1 MARVTKRA
9 GIFERRDQ
17 SADYARVSGNLQRAA
32 TTGGMSASDAMKLGA
47 GIAGL
52 IGKIPIPSRKQKEIK
67 DLEEQKTKLLAQRQQ
82 IEKDQQAALAAEG
95 EKARQQAEAATQAR
109 LKEQPLQLPEEQATQ
124 IEQDVTFKMAEGE
137 RAGKEE
143 TLASAQ
149 TVIEELETK
158 AGRPSPDAP
167 AGGVAALSGIEQ
179 ELLKAARDA
188 RSGEVPGAIERFEA
202 LIQQRDVG
210 GQIEQLIPKLAE
222 TRRRFQATAPPAMP
236 DARDLDRKEHFQ
248 REAQK
253 ALDRAQADKESG
265 TISEKG
271 DLAQAIQEKFNQLG
285 LSNIDFESQLAI
297 LEGQIPTEELL
308 KDGRPLT
315 DTERLTIETIKTQY
329 RNGKPAALEA
339 QVATASENLRV
350 ANTNLS
356 QALDRQRQAMSRVQ
370 ATAADAVGLD
380 RQLKQQE
387 AKLAQLKE
395 AYEKADREDDIDAA
409 AEARRQAAVEQEKK
423 EELELQADEMMS
435 KSGKAAA
442 EAAVKKM
449 APKIQKDFADKYLA
463 NQKALDDIAKQISL
477 RSVSLTDLMVL
488 ATQADT
494 PEKVKKLVEVVDVS
508 VEPANVGEYFTMGKR
523 QEEAKKAQLFLQLLK
538 LGPKKMTPKQQFDMT
553 QKLWERQFKRDQED
567 RRAKSANFAIEKG
580 KAQIPQIRVST
591 LYKKAQLDRLEEDKD
606 LDRRIKENREKIQIK
621 QLDKLDKEI
630 EKAQKSGDTGAINR
644 ALRQRESLLRRDQTI
659 IKGMVSDLRT
669 KVRKGNEAFD
679 RYQAHMATKPDPN
692 AVDSRGRMQYPGG
705 TANKNF
711 NAAMK
716 EWGRK
721 QAALLAAKDTY
732 YGTNGEKLSE
742 AKDELDRIQR
752 LQAAAKPG
760 GRILQKVKAE
770 LPE

>member
-1 MARVTKRA
+1 M
-9 GIFERRDQ
+9 
-17 SADYARVSGNLQRAA
+17 SGNLQRAA

-52 IGKIPIPSRKQKEIK
+52 IGKIPIGSRKKKEIQ

-95 EKARQQAEAATQAR
+95 EKARQEAEAATQAR
-109 LKEQPLQLPEEQATQ
+109 LKEQPLQLTDLRATEIEE
-124 IEQDVTFKMAEGE
+124 DVTARMADEE
-137 RAGKEE
+137 RQGKEE
-143 TLASAQ
+143 VLASAQ
-149 TVIEELETK
+149 TVVEQLETK
-158 AGRPSPDAP
+158 AGSPSPVMP

-202 LIQQRDVG
+202 LILQRDTG
-210 GQIEQLIPKLAE
+210 GLIEQLIPKLTK
-222 TRRRFQATAPPAMP
+222 TRARMQATPPPALP
-236 DARDLDRKEHFQ
+236 SDRELRAREEGQAQAQ
-248 REAQK
+248 R
-253 ALDRAQADKESG
+253 ALDRAQADKEAG
-265 TISEKG
+265 VISADT
-271 DLAQAIQEKFNQLG
+271 DLGQAIQEKFNELG
-285 LSNIDFESQLAI
+285 LSNIGFQSQLAI
-297 LEGQIPTEELL
+297 LEGQIPTEEILGS
-308 KDGRPLT
+308 DGRPLT

-339 QVATASENLRV
+339 QVATAKQNLRQ
-350 ANTNLS
+350 ANINLN
-356 QALDRQRQAMSRVQ
+356 AERMRQQQAMGRQQQAMRRVQ
-370 ATAADAVGLD
+370 ATAADAAALPRLV
-380 RQLKQQE
+380 KEQE

-395 AYEKADREDDIDAA
+395 AYEKADREDDVVAA
-409 AEARRQAAVEQEKK
+409 AEARRQAAIEQEKK
-423 EELELQADEMMS
+423 EELELQADELMS
-435 KSGKAAA
+435 KDGKAAA

-494 PEKVKKLVEVVDVS
+494 PAKVKKLVEIVDVS
-508 VEPANVGEYFTMGKR
+508 VEPATVGEYFTMGER
-523 QEEAKKAQLFLQLLK
+523 EEEAKKAKLFLQLLK

-580 KAQIPQIRVST
+580 KAQIPQIRTST

-606 LDRRIKENREKIQIK
+606 LDRRIKENREKIQLK

-644 ALRQRESLLRRDQTI
+644 ALRQKESLLRRDQTI

-732 YGTNGEKLSE
+732 YGTNGEKLQT
-742 AKDELDRIQR
+742 AQDELDRIQR
-752 LQAAAKPG
+752 IQAAAKPG
-760 GRILQKVKAE
+760 ERTLKKIKTPR
-770 LPE
+770 LP